1 MRAPTG
7 SLRPVRATPPRLTR
21 RLTTLLCAA
30 GLIAGGSAA
39 VAGTPAQAYVFHVG
53 VTGATHGRALPSN
66 FLGLA
71 LEFNEIPKMAGATPQ
86 SVNPVFAQLV
96 KNLDPAGRPN
106 IRIGGQSTDRAW
118 WPVGGMSRPLGVTYG
133 LTSRWTAAAHALAQ
147 VTNAQYLLGI
157 NLEADRTRISRVE
170 ASHLVSDIGRRY
182 IDALQIGN
190 EPDLYPRVPWY
201 RRQGSH
207 PLPWYSHD
215 GSPVFSRPAT
225 YGPQDYVDEVG
236 RTLKVVPKLPIAGPE
251 TGNRP
256 WADAFDRLLS
266 PHSQVRMLT
275 SHAYGLNQCVKDPSS
290 PVYPTVP
297 HLVSL
302 AASRDEVS
310 QIGPYIAVAHRNGA
324 AYRIDEM
331 GSVTCNGRRGVSDT
345 LASALWV
352 LDALFTM
359 AGDGVDGVNLHTYP
373 NSANGLF
380 DFSTSHGQPRA
391 SVHPL
396 YYGALMFAQAAPAG
410 SRLLRVVSGGDG
422 PLRAWATLAPDH
434 RVRVLLVNDSLSGSA
449 AAVVRTPTAPGP
461 ASLARLRASSAYA
474 TSGVTLGGRTFGAST
489 ATGLLAPPVAQVVA
503 PRGGAYPVTLPAGSA
518 GLLTLPAS

>member
-1 MRAPTG
+1 VPASP
-7 SLRPVRATPPRLTR
+7 LRLARWLT
-21 RLTTLLCAA
+21 LALCVA
-30 GLIAGGSAA
+30 GLAA
-39 VAGTPAQAYVFHVG
+39 AAPAHAYAVRLG
-53 VTGATHGRALPSN
+53 VTATTHGRALPSN

-71 LEFNEIPKMAGATPQ
+71 LEVNEIPKLSGPTTS
-86 SVNPVFAQLV
+86 SVNPIFAQLV

-118 WPVGGMSRPLGVTYG
+118 WPVRGMRRPLGVTYD
-133 LTSRWTAAAHALAQ
+133 LTTRWTAAAHALAQ
-147 VTNAQYLLGI
+147 ATDAQYLLGI

-170 ASHLVSDIGRRY
+170 ADGLVKGIGRRY

-190 EPDLYPRVPWY
+190 EPDLYPLVPWY
-201 RRQGSH
+201 RRQDGH

-215 GSPVFSRPAT
+215 GSPVFSRPRT
-225 YGPQDYVDEVG
+225 YGPQSYVQEVA
-236 RTLKVVPKLPIAGPE
+236 RTLRVVPRLPIAGPE
-251 TGNRP
+251 TGNAP

-266 PHSQVRMLT
+266 PHSRVRMLT
-275 SHAYGLNQCVKDPSS
+275 SHAYGLNQCITDPSS
-290 PVYPTVP
+290 PAYPSVP

-310 QIGPYIAVAHRNGA
+310 TIGPYVARAHRNGA

-352 LDALFTM
+352 MDALFTM

-380 DFSTSHGQPRA
+380 DLITARGHPRA

-410 SRLLRVVSGGDG
+410 SRLLRVVSGSTG
-422 PLRAWATLAPDH
+422 PLRAWATRAPDH
-434 RVRVLLVNDSLSGSA
+434 RVRVLLINDSLSDA
-449 AAVVRTPTAPGP
+449 ASAVVRTPVVPGP
-461 ASLARLRASSAYA
+461 ASLERLRASSAYA
-474 TSGVTLGGRTFGAST
+474 TSGVTLGGRTFGA
-489 ATGLLAPPVAQVVA
+489 ATVTGVLAPAVAQTVT
-503 PRGGAYPVTLPAGSA
+503 PRAGTYTMTLPAGSA
-518 GLLTLPAS
+518 ALLTLPASGGAKR